1 MQGMQVQSQSL
12 VGELKSYKPHGHKT
26 KTWNRSNII
35 TSSLRTLEI
44 IHILKKKKKKKKNK
58 GTDTK
63 KSATTNH
70 DPFLEKGF
78 AESSREFGGFKAWA
92 TCLLA
97 GALQ

>member
-12 VGELKSYKPHGHKT
+12 VGELKSYKPHGH
-26 KTWNRSNII
+26 
-35 TSSLRTLEI
+35 
-44 IHILKKKKKKKKNK
+44 KKKKKKKKNK

-78 AESSREFGGFKAWA
+78 AESSREFGGFKA
-92 TCLLA
+92 
-97 GALQ
+97 